1 MGSTRPGARRRNSD
15 RPGGARSGRARLILA
30 SASVIGVLTLS
41 GCAASNGRGFMG
53 MPSSATREGG
63 QIYSL
68 WQGTWVAA
76 LAVGVLVWGLILWA
90 VVAYRKRDDRL
101 PEQVKYNMPIEIL
114 YTIAPLIIIGG
125 LFFFTA
131 RDESN
136 LTRLTAN
143 PAQTVQVV
151 GFRWE
156 WTFNYVG
163 EQTYDVGT
171 PDQIPTLWLP
181 VNERVRFQLVSPDVI
196 HSFWVPAFLFK
207 MDVVPGRLNQFEL
220 TPDRIGTFA
229 GKCTEYCGTDHSR
242 MLFTVKVVSQADF
255 DAHMALLRANGQ
267 SGQLTTGRTTNNGQK
282 V

>member
-1 MGSTRPGARRRNSD
+1 MPAPHTVEGA
-15 RPGGARSGRARLILA
+15 
-30 SASVIGVLTLS
+30 
-41 GCAASNGRGFMG
+41 
-53 MPSSATREGG
+53 
-63 QIYSL
+63 QIYNL
-68 WQGTWVAA
+68 WQGTWIAGM
-76 LAVGVLVWGLILWA
+76 AVGILVWGLILWA
-90 VVAYRKRDDRL
+90 VVAYRKRDDKL

-114 YTIAPLIIIGG
+114 YTIAPLIVIMG

-131 RDESN
+131 RDESALIK
-136 LTRLTAN
+136 LTPN

-151 GFRWE
+151 GFRWD

-171 PDQIPTLWLP
+171 PDSPPTLWLP

-207 MDVVPGRLNQFEL
+207 MDVVPGRTNQFEL
-220 TPDRIGTFA
+220 TPDKIGTYA

-242 MLFTVKVVSQADF
+242 MLFNVKVVSQADF
-255 DAHMALLRANGQ
+255 DAHMAALRAQGQ